1 MQVWFFLI
9 DSNREEKS
17 AELERDDFHSRYT
30 GNAERQL
37 PVFGSQFS
45 VGLTQSKDQPRI
57 FTDFDG

>member
-37 PVFGSQFS
+37 PVLGSEFS
-45 VGLTQSKDQPRI
+45 VGFTRSENWPRI
-57 FTDFDG
+57 FTDSHG